1 MKKIFSILGLLSIVG
16 ICNAQSQ
23 IVKRIHL
30 NGGAEINIP
39 IDNVDNVRFIEEGGS
54 KFLRVFQESG
64 NNVSI
69 AVSEIDSITHVPSEE
84 LVIEPNQLGEL
95 TLTSVSGI
103 VRNQLGVPVFGAK
116 VRAGYGTAET
126 ITDNN
131 GVFFLNDII
140 SYEKLGYITISKE
153 GYHQASR
160 SFLPLQTGSNRV
172 NVQLLPMSQ
181 SGSFSSLSGGTVT
194 SGLLQLNFPANSVV
208 LNGQPYTGTVNVY
221 VTALDPSSP
230 EMFDQMPGELL
241 GGMNDSLRLL
251 RSFGMASIELRDT
264 NMNELELTEGISA
277 TLTFNIPTVLQTE
290 APETIDWWSFEETLG
305 IWKHEGEAIKQ
316 GNQYVGQA
324 SHFSWWNCDVPQ
336 NFNDFHGSVNTAD
349 GTPIS
354 DALVNVVTPNLGT
367 GITYTNAE
375 GEFSGRVPKNQLLTL
390 NIFLTCETINDWDL
404 VFTEEFSSAT
414 EPIISQ
420 YQPASLVE
428 RFLITGTVTN
438 CEGQPV
444 ESGYVK
450 IGPVIHLT
458 NNGEFTIQVCSTG
471 DYIIRGFDSSNLD
484 SIRATEFDTV
494 QVGANGIDTGELQ
507 ACLEIYGSVTDI
519 DGNIY
524 STVLI
529 GNQWWM
535 AENLKAAYFAD
546 GSEIPNETSNV
557 AWINLSSP
565 AWCNYENSASNDIT
579 YGKLYNWFTVA
590 SPQNVCPAGWHVP
603 TDAEWTILIDYLGGQ
618 NVAGGKMKST
628 TGWNAPN
635 TAATN
640 ESGFSGLPGGF
651 RYNLNGFFDAV
662 GIFGYWWSSTE
673 SSTTNVW
680 YRNLFYGNDDAG
692 RTNNNKQNGFSVRC
706 LKD

>member
-1 MKKIFSILGLLSIVG
+1 MKKIFSILGLLTVVG

-30 NGGAEINIP
+30 SGGAEINIP
-39 IDNVDNVRFIEEGGS
+39 VDNLDNVRFVEEGGS
-54 KFLRVFQESG
+54 KYLKVFQESG

-69 AVSEIDSITHVPSEE
+69 AVSEIDSITHTLTDE

-116 VRAGYGTAET
+116 IKAGYGTAET
-126 ITDNN
+126 FTDNN

-140 SYEKLGYITISKE
+140 VYEKLGYITILKE

-160 SFLPLQTGSNRV
+160 SFLPFETGSNRV
-172 NVQLLPMSQ
+172 NVQLLTMSQ
-181 SGSFSSLSGGTVT
+181 SGSFSSVSGGSIT
-194 SGLLQLNFPANSVV
+194 SELLQLNFPANSVEQ
-208 LNGQPYTGTVNVY
+208 NGQPYSGTVNVY
-221 VTALDPSSP
+221 ATALDPSSS

-264 NMNELELTEGISA
+264 NMNELALAEGITA
-277 TLTFNIPTVLQTE
+277 TLFFNIPSDMQAD

-324 SHFSWWNCDVPQ
+324 SHFSWWNCDVPE

-367 GITYTNAE
+367 GVTYTNSD
-375 GEFSGRVPKNQLLTL
+375 GEFSGRVPKNQLLNL
-390 NIFLTCETINDWDL
+390 HVYLTCETTNDWDL
-404 VFTEEFSSAT
+404 VFSEEFSSAT
-414 EPIISQ
+414 EPIVGQ
-420 YQPASLVE
+420 YQPASLDG
-428 RFLITGTVTN
+428 RFPISGTVTN

-444 ESGYVK
+444 ESGYVR

-458 NNGEFTIQVCSTG
+458 NNGEFTVQVCSTG
-471 DYIIRGFDSSNLD
+471 NYVVGGFDSTD
-484 SIRATEFDTV
+484 PDTIRASEFDTI
-494 QVGANGIDTGELQ
+494 QVGANGIDVGELQ

-524 STVLI
+524 PTVLV
-529 GNQWWM
+529 GYQWWM
-535 AENLKAAYFAD
+535 TENLKSTHFAD
-546 GSEIPNETSNV
+546 GSEIPNITDNTEWP
-557 AWINLSSP
+557 ALSTP
-565 AWCNYENSASNDIT
+565 AWCNY
-579 YGKLYNWFTVA
+579 
-590 SPQNVCPAGWHVP
+590 QNIA
-603 TDAEWTILIDYLGGQ
+603 
-618 NVAGGKMKST
+618 
-628 TGWNAPN
+628 
-635 TAATN
+635 
-640 ESGFSGLPGGF
+640 
-651 RYNLNGFFDAV
+651 
-662 GIFGYWWSSTE
+662 
-673 SSTTNVW
+673 
-680 YRNLFYGNDDAG
+680 
-692 RTNNNKQNGFSVRC
+692 
-706 LKD
+706 

>member
-1 MKKIFSILGLLSIVG
+1 MKKIFSILGLLTVVG
-16 ICNAQSQ
+16 ICNVQSQ

-39 IDNVDNVRFIEEGGS
+39 IDNVDNVRFVEDGGS

-95 TLTSVSGI
+95 TVTNVCGI
-103 VRNQLGVPVFGAK
+103 VRNQLGEPVFGAK

-126 ITDNN
+126 LTDNN

-140 SYEKLGYITISKE
+140 VYEKLGYITISKE

-160 SFLPLQTGSNRV
+160 SFLPLATGSNRV
-172 NVQLLPMSQ
+172 NVRLLPMSQ
-181 SGSFSSLSGGTVT
+181 SGSFSSVSGGTVS
-194 SGLLQLNFPANSVV
+194 SGLLQLNFPANSVEQ
-208 LNGQPYTGTVNVY
+208 NGQPYTGTVNVY
-221 VTALDPSSP
+221 ATALDPSSS

-251 RSFGMASIELRDT
+251 RSFGMASIELRDA
-264 NMNELELTEGISA
+264 NMNELALAVGISA
-277 TLTFNIPTVLQTE
+277 TLSFNIPSDMQTD
-290 APETIDWWSFEETLG
+290 APETIDWWSFEESLG

-336 NFNDFHGSVNTAD
+336 NFNDFHGSVNKVD
-349 GTPIS
+349 GSPIS

-367 GITYTNAE
+367 GVTYTNAE

-390 NIFLTCETINDWDL
+390 NIYLTCETTNDWDL

-414 EPIISQ
+414 EPIIGQ
-420 YQPASLVE
+420 YQPASLNG
-428 RFLITGTVTN
+428 RFPITGTITN
-438 CEGQPV
+438 CEGQQV
-444 ESGYVK
+444 ETGYVR
-450 IGPVIHLT
+450 IGNLT
-458 NNGEFTIQVCSTG
+458 YLTENGEFTIQVCSTG
-471 DYIIRGFDSSNLD
+471 DYVIRGFDRSTPNL
-484 SIRATEFDTV
+484 IRASEFDTV
-494 QVGANGIDTGELQ
+494 QVEANGIDAGGLQ
-507 ACLEIYGSVTDI
+507 ACQEIYGSVNDI

-524 STVLI
+524 PTVLI

-535 AENLKAAYFAD
+535 AENLKTAHFAD
-546 GSEIPNETSNV
+546 GSQITNITFNTEWL
-557 AWINLSSP
+557 ALSTA
-565 AWCNYENSASNDIT
+565 AWCNYQNNASNDLI

-590 SPQNVCPAGWHVP
+590 DPQNVCPTGWHVP
-603 TDAEWTILIDYLGGQ
+603 TDIEWTILTDNLGGLS
-618 NVAGGKMKST
+618 VAGGKMKSIS
-628 TGWNAPN
+628 GWSSPN

-651 RYNLNGFFDAV
+651 RSDGAYFYS
-662 GIFGYWWSSTE
+662 FGNYGNWWSSTE
-673 SSTTNVW
+673 SSTENAW
-680 YRNLFYGNDDAG
+680 YRYLLYFNDNAN
-692 RTNNNKQNGFSVRC
+692 RNVNNKQDGHSVRC
-706 LKD
+706 LRD

>member
-1 MKKIFSILGLLSIVG
+1 
-16 ICNAQSQ
+16 
-23 IVKRIHL
+23 
-30 NGGAEINIP
+30 
-39 IDNVDNVRFIEEGGS
+39 
-54 KFLRVFQESG
+54 
-64 NNVSI
+64 
-69 AVSEIDSITHVPSEE
+69 
-84 LVIEPNQLGEL
+84 
-95 TLTSVSGI
+95 
-103 VRNQLGVPVFGAK
+103 
-116 VRAGYGTAET
+116 
-126 ITDNN
+126 
-131 GVFFLNDII
+131 
-140 SYEKLGYITISKE
+140 
-153 GYHQASR
+153 
-160 SFLPLQTGSNRV
+160 
-172 NVQLLPMSQ
+172 
-181 SGSFSSLSGGTVT
+181 
-194 SGLLQLNFPANSVV
+194 
-208 LNGQPYTGTVNVY
+208 
-221 VTALDPSSP
+221 
-230 EMFDQMPGELL
+230 
-241 GGMNDSLRLL
+241 
-251 RSFGMASIELRDT
+251 
-264 NMNELELTEGISA
+264 
-277 TLTFNIPTVLQTE
+277 
-290 APETIDWWSFEETLG
+290 
-305 IWKHEGEAIKQ
+305 
-316 GNQYVGQA
+316 
-324 SHFSWWNCDVPQ
+324 
-336 NFNDFHGSVNTAD
+336 
-349 GTPIS
+349 
-354 DALVNVVTPNLGT
+354 
-367 GITYTNAE
+367 
-375 GEFSGRVPKNQLLTL
+375 
-390 NIFLTCETINDWDL
+390 
-404 VFTEEFSSAT
+404 
-414 EPIISQ
+414 
-420 YQPASLVE
+420 
-428 RFLITGTVTN
+428 VTN